1 MKLVAINENGKRM
14 GEGHGRA
21 KLTDHD
27 VELVQDLLACRDMLV
42 DEYAKQGLSR
52 GHIHRVLNERQLSYA
67 WIADKFEV
75 SKSLI
80 KAIYDGKVRT
90 RAAVEW
96 KRIECT

>member
-90 RAAVEW
+90 RVAVEW